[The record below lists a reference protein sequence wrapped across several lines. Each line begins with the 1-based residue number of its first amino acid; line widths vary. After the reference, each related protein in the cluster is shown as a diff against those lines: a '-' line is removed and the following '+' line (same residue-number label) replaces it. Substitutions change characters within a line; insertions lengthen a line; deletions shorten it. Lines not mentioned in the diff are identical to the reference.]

1 MDLPG
6 SAYLYTVAT
15 VSVTFVGFSALAM
28 LFRQTVGTEITSYD
42 SFFTITFMQT
52 GFMVTAGA
60 LLPPLLAL
68 YELSSDFVWRW
79 SSAIT
84 AIPIFL
90 FVFTF
95 PGRRRKVTSR
105 SASAF
110 VWMLLLL
117 QLISGLYLVFNAIGN
132 PVRTGGGRLCGRD
145 DSNAI
150 HIGARISLG
159 ACRFV
164 SAARE
169 FFVTRG
175 LVPLHGDYDSLVW
188 GSRVDAGSG

>member
-28 LFRQTVGTEITSYD
+28 LCRQPVGTGITSYD
-42 SFFTITFMQT
+42 SFFTIIFMQT

-68 YELSSDFVWRW
+68 YELSPDFVWRW

-95 PGRRRKVTSR
+95 PGRRRKATSR

-132 PVRTGGGRLCGRD
+132 PVRTGG
-145 DSNAI
+145 
-150 HIGARISLG
+150 
-159 ACRFV
+159 
-164 SAARE
+164 AAYAVAMTAML
-169 FFVTRG
+169 FTSVLAYLLALADLFQ
-175 LVPLHGDYDSLVW
+175 PPANS
-188 GSRVDAGSG
+188 SSPVD